1 MYQLIQFLQD
11 FWHNWVTLFQ
21 PLPFGDPYLAWGA
34 LIVLYFPVSHFIRS
48 IF

>member
-1 MYQLIQFLQD
+1 MIHFITD
-11 FWHNWVTLFQ
+11 FWRNWLMLFH

-34 LIVLYFPVSHFIRS
+34 LVVLYFPVRKFISS